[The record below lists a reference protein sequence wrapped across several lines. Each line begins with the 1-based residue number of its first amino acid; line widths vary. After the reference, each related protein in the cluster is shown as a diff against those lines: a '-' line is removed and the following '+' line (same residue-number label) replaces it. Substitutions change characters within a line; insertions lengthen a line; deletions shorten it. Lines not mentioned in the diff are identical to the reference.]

1 MARADTVARPKKE
14 RAVPAAGQPFMA
26 EPDFGTGQNVVL
38 PFPLAQGKTYR
49 STTESKLQ
57 SESSW
62 CKVGIKI
69 PGLHKL

>member
-1 MARADTVARPKKE
+1 M
-14 RAVPAAGQPFMA
+14 PAAGQPFMA